1 MSANNPDPPA
11 HGVDW
16 LRGSRDYVRIA
27 DVLAVAPIASGKEK
41 LELRFRAATN
51 YPGRWMPSE
60 AGAGL
65 APSEQVV
72 ATLKITDAQGARK
85 WDFVVDTSSPIGKRL
100 PDLGE
105 DRLTDAVSVVG
116 DRTTLTMSGQYDVW
130 DHVIASAKALGAVLY
145 PGVQWYV
152 LYLKADLGAI
162 PRATKGCVM
171 NARRTRTRMGV
182 DEVTFSIDG
191 VAVGLLWACDRVG

>member
-1 MSANNPDPPA
+1 MSASHPDAPA

-27 DVLAVAPIASGKEK
+27 DVLAVAPISTGNEK
-41 LELRFRAATN
+41 LELRFHAATN
-51 YPGRWMPSE
+51 CPGRWMPSE
-60 AGAGL
+60 AAAG
-65 APSEQVV
+65 PRSGKQVV

-85 WDFVVDTSSPIGKRL
+85 WDFVVDTSSPITKRL

-105 DRLTDAVSVVG
+105 DRLTAAVSVVDG
-116 DRTTLTMSGQYDVW
+116 RTSLTMLGQYDVW
-130 DHVIASAKALGAVLY
+130 EHIIASAKALGAVLY

-162 PRATKGCVM
+162 PQATAGCVM
-171 NARRTRTRMGV
+171 NAQRTRTRMGV

-191 VAVGLLWACDRVG
+191 ASIGLLWACDRAG